1 MNPAEALLLVAA
13 MLVVAA
19 FWAGYQLGRGR
30 RRGAA
35 QQVLRASSR
44 VLSASRKVVAQTQ
57 VVGALPGPMALQ
69 IQELALA
76 LDDLDLER
84 SRELT

>member
-1 MNPAEALLLVAA
+1 MNPAGALLLVA
-13 MLVVAA
+13 LLLGVVA
-19 FWAGYQLGRGR
+19 FGAGYQIGRGR

-35 QQVLRASSR
+35 QRVLRASSV
-44 VLSASRKVVAQTQ
+44 VLSASRKVVAQSQ

-69 IQELALA
+69 VQELALA
-76 LDDLDLER
+76 LDALDLER